1 MHKITIYCTQ
11 HHWINNFFISSHFL
25 WSRLFNIISMCVH
38 IMCYK
43 GPSSTPLVCSAL
55 PSSVKISGCF
65 RTHHLWFLCTSV
77 CSRCLI
83 SVLVLWFSSHN
94 GKHHNP
100 CQYPT
105 AFWGMAINSS
115 ASALTQYMVT
125 SICHELCSYTPPNIQ
140 FRLPTQHSHMFQMG
154 SHYNTTV
161 CTNTSALLWQMRCNT
176 GNQ

>member
-25 WSRLFNIISMCVH
+25 WSRLFNIILMCVH

-77 CSRCLI
+77 CSQCLI
-83 SVLVLWFSSHN
+83 SMLVLWFSSHN

-100 CQYPT
+100 CQYQLLSEAWPSILLLVHLPNT
-105 AFWGMAINSS
+105 WYP
-115 ASALTQYMVT
+115 ASAMNCAATHHQTFSSDY
-125 SICHELCSYTPPNIQ
+125 P
-140 FRLPTQHSHMFQMG
+140 HMFQMG

-161 CTNTSALLWQMRCNT
+161 CTNISALLWQMRCNT